1 MAQLIQIGNSK
12 GIRIPKALIEQA
24 ALENKELELKLVKE
38 GLLIKTVS
46 QARQGWQE
54 AISAALKENQDLKDE
69 AWLETD
75 LDAEL
80 TKL

>member
-24 ALENKELELKLVKE
+24 ELENKELELKLVKE

-54 AISAALKENQDLKDE
+54 AISAALKENKELMDE
-69 AWLETD
+69 TWLEAD